1 MARLDLRLDTEK
13 GGTLISF
20 QGLYLDYLDENGLI
34 DPKDVKPSK
43 PFRTADANLA
53 VTGSYGGDG

>member
-1 MARLDLRLDTEK
+1 MIQHMARLDLRLDTVK

-34 DPKDVKPSK
+34 DPKDVKPLK
-43 PFRTADANLA
+43 PLGQQTQ
-53 VTGSYGGDG
+53 T